1 MSYLNVYDA
10 DAAWRLAWSLGD
22 GPAAVVIKHANPCG
36 AAVADDVTTAYTLA
50 HEGDP
55 DSAYGGIVAVNRT
68 LPLSLAE
75 ALKPVFTEVL
85 IAPDYEPAA
94 LELLLSS
101 KKNLRVLT
109 ARPPVAPPL
118 DVRTIEGGLLVQ
130 TPDTVSVDRSGW
142 TVPTDREPTEA
153 EWRDLELAWRLA
165 ARVTSNT
172 IVLVKDGQAVGIG
185 AGQQNRRDAGRIAA
199 TKAAGRAKGGACASD
214 AFFPFRDGL
223 DAAAEAGA
231 TAVIQPGGSIRDQE
245 VVDAANEQGM
255 AMVFTGERH
264 FRH

>member
-1 MSYLNVYDA
+1 V
-10 DAAWRLAWSLGD
+10 
-22 GPAAVVIKHANPCG
+22 
-36 AAVADDVTTAYTLA
+36 LA

-75 ALKPVFTEVL
+75 ALSPVFTEVL

-94 LELLLSS
+94 LELLLEK

-109 ARPPVAPPL
+109 ARPPVSPPL
-118 DVRTIEGGLLVQ
+118 ELRTIEGGLLVQ
-130 TPDTVSVDRSGW
+130 TADAVSLDRTTW
-142 TVPTDREPTEA
+142 TVPTERQPTAA
-153 EWRDLELAWRLA
+153 EWRDLEVAWRLA

-185 AGQQNRRDAGRIAA
+185 AGQQNRVDSARIAA
-199 TKAAGRAKGGACASD
+199 TRAAGRAAGGVAASD
-214 AFFPFRDGL
+214 AFFPFRDGFDVCA
-223 DAAAEAGA
+223 DAGVL
-231 TAVIQPGGSIRDQE
+231 AVIQPGGS
-245 VVDAANEQGM
+245 VNDAESIAAADERGI